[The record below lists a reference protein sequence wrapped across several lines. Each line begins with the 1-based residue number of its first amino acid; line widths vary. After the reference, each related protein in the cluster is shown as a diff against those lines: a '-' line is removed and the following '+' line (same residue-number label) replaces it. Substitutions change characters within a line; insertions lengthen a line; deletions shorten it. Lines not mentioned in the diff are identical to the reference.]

1 MCGHVRVRAMVAPL
15 IVLWMLQ
22 GSVHTDS
29 AKSLAQQISMELGRA
44 ELLTIFVLVACF
56 VVGRIFARGPSL
68 VRTMLL
74 GIGLLTF
81 FAVQGRL
88 VYFSSAFQRGKSLV
102 VSNRQIEDSL
112 DGRMFYG
119 KKVLPLL
126 VADYMPYAKVFLYD
140 RTLYS
145 RDLLSWSGRNPDDTF
160 IVGGYR
166 STINESIKKASQTHP
181 HTIYDGLYIA
191 MPLSTYEKER
201 EVYMMNDGLMDYLI
215 PGSWL
220 NSRHE

>member
-1 MCGHVRVRAMVAPL
+1 MVAAL
-15 IVLWMLQ
+15 IALWMLQ
-22 GSVHTDS
+22 GTIHADS
-29 AKSLAQQISMELGRA
+29 AKSLAQQISMEQGRLA
-44 ELLTIFVLVACF
+44 LLSIFILVACF
-56 VVGRIFARGPSL
+56 VVGRILARGPRL

-74 GIGLLTF
+74 GIALSTF
-81 FAVQGRL
+81 FVEQVRL
-88 VYFSSAFQRGKSLV
+88 VHLNSGFQRRNSLA
-102 VSNRQIEDSL
+102 VSRWQIEDNL
-112 DGRMFYG
+112 NGRMFYG

-126 VADYMPYAKVFLYD
+126 VADYMPNAKVFLYD

-145 RDLLSWSGRNPDDTF
+145 RDLLSWSGRHPDDTV

-181 HTIYDGLYIA
+181 NTIYDGLYIA

-201 EVYMMNDGLMDYLI
+201 EVYMMNDSLMDYLI

>member
-1 MCGHVRVRAMVAPL
+1 MVAAL
-15 IVLWMLQ
+15 IILWMLQ
-22 GSVHTDS
+22 GIVHTDS
-29 AKSLAQQISMELGRA
+29 AKSLVQQIPMELGRLA
-44 ELLTIFVLVACF
+44 LLSICLLAACF
-56 VVGRIFARGPSL
+56 VVGRIFARGPRL

-88 VYFSSAFQRGKSLV
+88 AYFNSDFQRGKSLV
-102 VSNRQIEDSL
+102 VSKRQIEDNL
-112 DGRMFYG
+112 NGRMFYG
-119 KKVLPLL
+119 KNVLPLL

-166 STINESIKKASQTHP
+166 SSIDESIKKASQTHP

-201 EVYMMNDGLMDYLI
+201 EVYMMNDGVIDYLI

>member
-1 MCGHVRVRAMVAPL
+1 MVAPL
-15 IVLWMLQ
+15 IVLWTLQ
-22 GSVHTDS
+22 GTVHTDS
-29 AKSLAQQISMELGRA
+29 AKSLAQQISMELGRLA
-44 ELLTIFVLVACF
+44 LLSIFLLVACF
-56 VVGRIFARGPSL
+56 VVGRIFARGPRL

-88 VYFSSAFQRGKSLV
+88 VYVNSDFQRGKSLV
-102 VSNRQIEDSL
+102 VSKRQIEDNL
-112 DGRMFYG
+112 NGRMFYG

-145 RDLLSWSGRNPDDTF
+145 RDFLSWSGRNPDDTF

-166 STINESIKKASQTHP
+166 SSINESIKKASQTHP

>member
-1 MCGHVRVRAMVAPL
+1 MVAAL
-15 IVLWMLQ
+15 IVPWMLQ
-22 GSVHTDS
+22 GTIADS
-29 AKSLAQQISMELGRA
+29 AKSLAQQISMDLSRLG
-44 ELLTIFVLVACF
+44 LLSVFILVVCF
-56 VVGRIFARGPSL
+56 VVGRIFARGPRL

-74 GIGLLTF
+74 GIALSAF
-81 FAVQGRL
+81 FVSQGRL
-88 VYFSSAFQRGKSLV
+88 VYSNSGFQRRNSLA
-102 VSNRQIEDSL
+102 VSKRMIEDNLGS
-112 DGRMFYG
+112 RRFYG

-126 VADYMPYAKVFLYD
+126 AADYMPYAKIFLYD

-145 RDLLSWSGRNPDDTF
+145 RELLSWSGRNPDDTF
-160 IVGGYR
+160 IVGGYQ
-166 STINESIKKASQTHP
+166 SSISESIKKASLAHP

-201 EVYMMNDGLMDYLI
+201 AVYMMNDGQIDYLI

>member
-1 MCGHVRVRAMVAPL
+1 MVAAL
-15 IVLWMLQ
+15 IALWMLQ
-22 GSVHTDS
+22 GTIHADS
-29 AKSLAQQISMELGRA
+29 AKSLAQQISMEQGRLA
-44 ELLTIFVLVACF
+44 LLSIFILVACF
-56 VVGRIFARGPSL
+56 VVGRIFARGPRL

-74 GIGLLTF
+74 GIALSTF
-81 FAVQGRL
+81 FVEQVRL
-88 VYFSSAFQRGKSLV
+88 VHLNSGFQRRNSLA
-102 VSNRQIEDSL
+102 VSRWQIEDNL
-112 DGRMFYG
+112 NGRMFYG

-145 RDLLSWSGRNPDDTF
+145 KDLLSWSGRNPDDTF
-160 IVGGYR
+160 IVGGYQ
-166 STINESIKKASQTHP
+166 SSINESIKKAAQAHP

>member
-1 MCGHVRVRAMVAPL
+1 MVAAL
-15 IVLWMLQ
+15 IVLWTLQ
-22 GSVHTDS
+22 GIFHAES
-29 AKSLAQQISMELGRA
+29 AISLARQISVELGRLQ
-44 ELLTIFVLVACF
+44 LLSILILVACF
-56 VVGRIFARGPSL
+56 VVGRIFARGPRL

-81 FAVQGRL
+81 FAAQGRL
-88 VYFSSAFQRGKSLV
+88 VYLNSAFQRGKSLV
-102 VSNRQIEDSL
+102 VSNRQIEGL

-160 IVGGYR
+160 IVGGYQ
-166 STINESIKKASQTHP
+166 SSINESIKKASQAHP

-201 EVYMMNDGLMDYLI
+201 EVYMMNDGQIDYLI

>member
-1 MCGHVRVRAMVAPL
+1 MA
-15 IVLWMLQ
+15 
-22 GSVHTDS
+22 
-29 AKSLAQQISMELGRA
+29 
-44 ELLTIFVLVACF
+44 
-56 VVGRIFARGPSL
+56 
-68 VRTMLL
+68 
-74 GIGLLTF
+74 
-81 FAVQGRL
+81 
-88 VYFSSAFQRGKSLV
+88 
-102 VSNRQIEDSL
+102 VSNLQIEDKL
-112 DGRMFYG
+112 FNGRRFSG

-126 VADYMPYAKVFLYD
+126 VADYMPDAKVFLYD

-160 IVGGYR
+160 IVGGYQ
-166 STINESIKKASQTHP
+166 SSINESIKKASQTHP